1 MTYEMKLNC
10 INEKDQISGEKM
22 VITTYHSSKGLE
34 NKIAIL
40 TDFDRLYD
48 RKVAYVGMTRASEH
62 LFIHASDYDDFNFA
76 SEIREIVES
85 KN

>member
-1 MTYEMKLNC
+1 
-10 INEKDQISGEKM
+10 M

-48 RKVAYVGMTRASEH
+48 RKVAYVGMARLEH
-62 LFIHASDYDDFNFA
+62 QNIYLYMLVIMMILTLYQ
-76 SEIREIVES
+76 R
-85 KN
+85 